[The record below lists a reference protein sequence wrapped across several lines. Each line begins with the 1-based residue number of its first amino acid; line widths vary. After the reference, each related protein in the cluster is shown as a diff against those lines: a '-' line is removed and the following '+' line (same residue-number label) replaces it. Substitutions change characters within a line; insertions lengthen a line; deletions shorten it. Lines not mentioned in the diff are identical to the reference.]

1 MLDQKQIERIR
12 SFNRQYT
19 EVLSVFDSKI
29 FGTNLSWTEARII
42 IEIGVNHRQTPM
54 ALSKQLNIDKSY
66 VSRILNRLV
75 KDGLLVK
82 SRSAQDSR
90 SVQVTFTAD
99 GQKVFDQINER
110 SNLQIMHLISNL
122 SQEEQLKFFESI
134 KTLNK
139 LLFQKG

>member
-54 ALSKQLNIDKSY
+54 VLSKQLNIDKSY

-90 SVQVTFTAD
+90 SVQVIFTAD

-110 SNLQIMHLISNL
+110 SNLQIMHLIANL

>member
-1 MLDQKQIERIR
+1 MLDQQQIEQIR

-19 EVLSVFDSKI
+19 EVLGVFDSKI

-54 ALSKQLNIDKSY
+54 VLSKQLNIDKSY

-90 SVQVTFTAD
+90 SVQVTFTAE
-99 GQKVFDQINER
+99 GQKVFDQINQQ
-110 SNLQIMHLISNL
+110 SNLQIMHLIAKL
-122 SQEEQLKFFESI
+122 DRQEQLEFLKSI
-134 KTLNK
+134 KTVNR